1 MYPSSKHIL
10 YLAYPIG
17 LSAMWDNAYIN
28 KMLSTLI
35 KIHCERVLA
44 QPVCILPISRK

>member
-10 YLAYPIG
+10 YLTYSIG
-17 LSAMWDNAYIN
+17 LSALWDNAYIN

-44 QPVCILPISRK
+44 QPVCILPISR